1 MDRPISAGIKDQS
14 TLSTQE
20 RLLAAAREVFAR
32 DGIVKAT
39 TREIARMADVNE
51 VTLFRHFVSKERLLT
66 AALADAVQ
74 GHQAALNEIALD
86 MADLE
91 SGLLQFAHFYLQLLR
106 EHEAFFRI
114 LLAEGKYLSE
124 TTRKQ
129 IAEVG
134 KPLRARLIQYLTN
147 AQSQQLLRSFPVA
160 PAADAFTGMLLV
172 TILRHSAI
180 PKEYSLEEYIQTSI
194 ALFLQG
200 VKT

>member
-1 MDRPISAGIKDQS
+1 MDRAISAGAREPS
-14 TLSTQE
+14 TSSTQQ

-51 VTLFRHFVSKERLLT
+51 VTLFRHFVNKDGLLA

-74 GHQAALNEIALD
+74 GHQDALNKIALD

-91 SGLLQFAHFYLQLLR
+91 SGLRQFAHFYLQLLR

-114 LLAEGKYLSE
+114 LLAEGKYLPES
-124 TTRKQ
+124 TRKQ

-134 KPLRARLIQYLTN
+134 KPMRARFIQYLTQ
-147 AQSQQLLRSFPVA
+147 AQSQRLLRSFPVA
-160 PAADAFTGMLLV
+160 PAADAFTAMLLA
-172 TILRHSAI
+172 TIFRQSVI
-180 PKEYSLEEYIQTSI
+180 PKEYLLEEYIQISI
-194 ALFLQG
+194 SLFLQG
-200 VKT
+200 AKI